1 MARAGGRGSSALVYG
16 LLLVNFVLYIVQDA
30 QSAAHTIPADASL
43 LDWTRA
49 YATSIDLLAWFVLIA
64 FFELETGARIDWA
77 RRRTLQWMVRGVR
90 LLCIVAIVHT
100 TYADTVFLAQYYAA
114 ERRPDAADVCAYS
127 DGEWSF
133 LRNRGYTV
141 IDDANCGALA
151 QDATR
156 YVIGG
161 DPVVTDAAGLREHR
175 ILAWTDLVENLS
187 WLLIVLISE
196 LVVRSHARIA
206 GARILDAANGVKFFL
221 YALIVCIALYWGS
234 KAQILY
240 CYDELLWV
248 LGFLGIEGNLTRR
261 REQITATRT
270 GEPPVLAPSP
280 AARG

>member
-1 MARAGGRGSSALVYG
+1 M
-16 LLLVNFVLYIVQDA
+16 QDA
-30 QSAAHTIPADASL
+30 ESAAHTVPADASL

-49 YATSIDLLAWFVLIA
+49 YATSIDLLAWFVLIG

-77 RRRTLQWMVRGVR
+77 RRRALQWMVRGVR
-90 LLCIVAIVHT
+90 LLCIVAIAHT

-114 ERRPDAADVCAYS
+114 ERRPDAADVCAYG

-141 IDDANCGALA
+141 IDDTNCGALA
-151 QDATR
+151 QDAAR

-161 DPVVTDAAGLREHR
+161 DAVITDAVGLREHR

-196 LVVRSHARIA
+196 LAVRNHARTS
-206 GARILDAANGVKFFL
+206 GARILDAANGLKFFL

-261 REQITATRT
+261 REQFAVKGLRAAC
-270 GEPPVLAPSP
+270 AP
-280 AARG
+280 